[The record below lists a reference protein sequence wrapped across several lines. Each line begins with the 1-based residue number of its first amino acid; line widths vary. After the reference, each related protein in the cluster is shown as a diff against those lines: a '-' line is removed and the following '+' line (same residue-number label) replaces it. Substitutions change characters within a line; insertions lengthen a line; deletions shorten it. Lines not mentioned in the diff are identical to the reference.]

1 LKRRISLVLPKV
13 GTFNTSVF
21 KNVAYGLHLRGRSRD
36 EIKSKVDQAL
46 QFVGLSHK
54 KKQNARTLSSGET
67 QRLGLA
73 RALVIEPEI
82 LFLDEPTASVDQ
94 KNTEII
100 ENILGEIKKEGRST
114 VIMSTHDP
122 DQTRRLADHV
132 LKINKGELQLLS

>member
-1 LKRRISLVLPKV
+1 
-13 GTFNTSVF
+13 
-21 KNVAYGLHLRGRSRD
+21 
-36 EIKSKVDQAL
+36 
-46 QFVGLSHK
+46 
-54 KKQNARTLSSGET
+54 
-67 QRLGLA
+67 LGLA